1 MAFAKGD
8 ATAILSNKT
17 AAASASTT
25 LADCTTITTT
35 DATDLHIHCKVAY
48 NAAATL
54 GVRVK
59 LFASYDNDTNYESN
73 PFWQFDMPFTANVT
87 IGYSARVPFSAKYI
101 KVQVTNLDTGQSAT
115 AIYIY
120 YSMQTA

>member
-35 DATDLHIHCKVAY
+35 DATDLHIHCAVTY
-48 NAAATL
+48 HGSATL
-54 GVRVK
+54 GVRV
-59 LFASYDNDTNYESN
+59 
-73 PFWQFDMPFTANVT
+73 
-87 IGYSARVPFSAKYI
+87 
-101 KVQVTNLDTGQSAT
+101 
-115 AIYIY
+115 
-120 YSMQTA
+120 